1 MGITD
6 LLEQALRRVPQPESH
21 EKKKYYKI
29 GRTLGSGTYGSVK
42 EATKITTGHKVAI
55 KVINKSKIRHH
66 ESMVKQEMEI
76 LSQLDHPNIVK
87 FFDWF
92 ESRGKYYLVFELAKG
107 GELFERLMEQGKFTE
122 RDAVDVIKTI
132 LSAVKYLHEH
142 RIVHRD
148 LKPENLIYR
157 NESEESE
164 LVLADFG
171 ISKVI
176 SDDDDIMMTHCGTQL
191 YAAPE
196 ILRRM
201 PYSKS
206 VDLWS
211 VGVITYYLLC
221 GYHPFQ
227 ARDSASFFDEVTNA
241 RVKFENRFWRN
252 VSDDAKDFI
261 RALLSLDPSKRPS
274 AEEALKHKW
283 IVGDVAK
290 DVDLLGDFIE
300 NFNAR
305 KTFRKAVEVVQAAN
319 RLRTS
324 QRFSSDFEEESSNKK
339 ETIENPEPKKRELH
353 AII

>member
-1 MGITD
+1 MGIAD
-6 LLEQALRRVPQPESH
+6 LLEQALNRGPQPESH

-29 GRTLGSGTYGSVK
+29 GKTLGSGTYGSVK
-42 EATKITTGHKVAI
+42 EATKITTGRKVAI
-55 KVINKSKIRHH
+55 KVINKNKIRHQ

-107 GELFERLMEQGKFTE
+107 GELFDRLMDRGKFTE
-122 RDAVDVIKTI
+122 RDAVDVIKTV
-132 LSAVKYLHEH
+132 LEAVKYLHEH
-142 RIVHRD
+142 HVVHRD

-157 NESEESE
+157 DETDDSE

-196 ILRRM
+196 IMKRM

-211 VGVITYYLLC
+211 IGIITYYLLC

-227 ARDSASFFDEVTNA
+227 ARDSVAFFEEVTNA
-241 RVKFENRFWRN
+241 RVKFENHFWRN
-252 VSDDAKDFI
+252 VSEDAKDFI
-261 RALLSLDPSKRPS
+261 RALLNINPSERPT
-274 AEEALKHKW
+274 AAEALKHRW

-290 DVDLLGDFIE
+290 DVDLLEDFID

-305 KTFRKAVEVVQAAN
+305 KKFKKAVEVVQAAN
-319 RLRTS
+319 RLRTT
-324 QRFSSDFEEESSNKK
+324 QRFSSDFEEESNKS
-339 ETIENPEPKKRELH
+339 EEPKKRELH
-353 AII
+353 AVI

>member
-1 MGITD
+1 
-6 LLEQALRRVPQPESH
+6 
-21 EKKKYYKI
+21 
-29 GRTLGSGTYGSVK
+29 
-42 EATKITTGHKVAI
+42 
-55 KVINKSKIRHH
+55 
-66 ESMVKQEMEI
+66 MVKQEMEI
-76 LSQLDHPNIVK
+76 LSHLDHPNIVK

-107 GELFERLMEQGKFTE
+107 GELFERLMDQGKFTE
-122 RDAVDVIKTI
+122 RDAVDVIKTV

-142 RIVHRD
+142 HVVHRD

-157 NESEESE
+157 DSSEDSE

-196 ILRRM
+196 IMKRM

-211 VGVITYYLLC
+211 IGIITYYLLC

-227 ARDSASFFDEVTNA
+227 ARDSATFFEEVTNA
-241 RVKFENRFWRN
+241 RVKFENRFWKN
-252 VSDDAKDFI
+252 VSEDAKDFI
-261 RALLSLDPSKRPS
+261 RALLTLDPSKRLT
-274 AEEALKHKW
+274 AEAALKHKW
-283 IVGDVAK
+283 IVGDGAM
-290 DVDLLGDFIE
+290 DVDLLEDFKE

-305 KTFRKAVEVVQAAN
+305 STFKKAVGAIQAAN
-319 RLRTS
+319 RLRST
-324 QRFSSDFEEESSNKK
+324 QRFSSDLEEDSSSN
-339 ETIENPEPKKRELH
+339 TENNEPLGPKKRELH
-353 AII
+353 VVI